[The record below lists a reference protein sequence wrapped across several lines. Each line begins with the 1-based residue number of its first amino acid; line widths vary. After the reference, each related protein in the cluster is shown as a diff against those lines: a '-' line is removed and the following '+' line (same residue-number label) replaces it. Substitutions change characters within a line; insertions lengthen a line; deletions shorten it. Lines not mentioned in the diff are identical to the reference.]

1 MIEEG
6 DDFLLNGTI
15 LFVTFDEDVG
25 IIITS
30 MLNDNESQRFVE
42 VKLVFEKF
50 WHSKSLHL

>member
-15 LFVTFDEDVG
+15 LFVTFDEDAG

-50 WHSKSLHL
+50 GYSKSLHL

>member
-50 WHSKSLHL
+50 GHSKSLHL